1 MTRSRAAAALAC
13 LAASLAVVVLAG
25 FTPATPRAAKKGG
38 TLRIGTINGY
48 DSMNPFVAFSAQ
60 SYDAF
65 IMQYP
70 TLVQYKQV
78 GTNKLQIEGDWAR
91 SWTTSKDG
99 KTWTFDVR
107 VGQWSDGKPL
117 TAKDAVWSGNLVM
130 KYKAGPTANLA
141 PFISHVVS
149 FSAPNDHTLVI
160 RYDKAVGNVL
170 ANLQQFYVLPP
181 QVWQAQIGTNGKG
194 LKAYK
199 PEDHLPSVSAGPFV
213 LQKYDKNGTSIF
225 SKNSKFYGPQAQV
238 DVVGLQYFTNQ
249 DALLESFKN
258 GGIDLIDDVP
268 PTAVAGLQ
276 KDGRF
281 NVTTTPGSQI
291 NDFIFNSNPKKKNHR
306 ELLNPKVRQAFE
318 MAIDRDQIAKTVFL
332 GHARPWAS
340 IISPLSGDWVNASIK
355 PARPDIAGANKI
367 LDGLGYKKGS
377 DGVRRVNGKPMS
389 YDVITPATLDGINRE
404 FSIVQNG
411 LRQIGV
417 KIAQRALDGS
427 TAFTEITAPDNKY
440 LNFDLSM
447 WDWVGYEDPDFM
459 LSVLTCGQY
468 GGWSDSGYCNPAYD
482 KLYQQQGATVDQK
495 KRQKI
500 VWQMQK
506 IIAEQRP
513 YIMLVNLDV
522 VQAAPKK
529 WAGFAPFL
537 DGYSKVLWTSP
548 HQVS

>member
-1 MTRSRAAAALAC
+1 MTRSRAAAVLAC

-25 FTPATPRAAKKGG
+25 FTSSSSDALKKGG

-48 DSMNPFVAFSAQ
+48 DSMNPFVAFSSQ

-78 GTNKLQIEGDWAR
+78 GNDQLAIEGDLAK
-91 SWTTSKDG
+91 SWKTSKDG
-99 KTWTFDVR
+99 RTWTFDLHTGV
-107 VGQWSDGKPL
+107 WSDGKPL
-117 TAKDAVWSGNLVM
+117 TAEDAVWSGNLVL
-130 KYKAGPTANLA
+130 KYKAGPTATLA
-141 PFISHVVS
+141 PFISHAVS

-160 RYDKAVGNVL
+160 KYDKPVGNVL
-170 ANLQQFYVLPP
+170 PNLQQFYILPP

-225 SKNSKFYGPQAQV
+225 LKNSKFYGPQSQV

-249 DALLESFKN
+249 DALLEAFKS
-258 GGIDLIDDVP
+258 GGLDLIDDVP

-281 NVTTTPGSQI
+281 NVTTTAGSQI

-318 MAIDRDQIAKTVFL
+318 MAIDRAQIAKTVFL

-340 IISPLSGDWVNASIK
+340 IISPLSGDWVNPNVKALK
-355 PARPDIAGANKI
+355 LDIAGANKI

-377 DGVRRVNGKPMS
+377 DGIRRVNGKPMA

-404 FSIVQNG
+404 FSIAQNG

-417 KIAQRALDGS
+417 KISQRALDGS
-427 TAFTEITAPDNKY
+427 TAFSEITAPDNKY

-468 GGWSDSGYCNPAYD
+468 GGWSDTGYCNPAYD
-482 KLYQQQGATVDQK
+482 KLYQQQGVTVDQK
-495 KRQKI
+495 KRQQI
-500 VWQMQK
+500 VWKMQK
-506 IIAEQRP
+506 IIADQRP

-522 VQAAPKK
+522 VQASPKK
-529 WAGFAPFL
+529 WAGFVPFL

-548 HQVS
+548 HLIS